1 MVTNE
6 ELRQK
11 CDIADFFNFQYDDYV
26 LEDESDDGEQ
36 GEKLRG
42 LLQKEPFL
50 LTVSDPYSGY
60 TAIVQPSSKSVD
72 TAQLSDPN

>member
-1 MVTNE
+1 MTNE
-6 ELRQK
+6 NYDRNVTLQT
-11 CDIADFFNFQYDDYV
+11 FFNLQYDDYV

-60 TAIVQPSSKSVD
+60 TAMHWAAKVI
-72 TAQLSDPN
+72 

>member
-1 MVTNE
+1 M
-6 ELRQK
+6 
-11 CDIADFFNFQYDDYV
+11 

-60 TAIVQPSSKSVD
+60 TAMHWAAKVIKISLAVFSSPEFSSGGGGD
-72 TAQLSDPN
+72 IFL